1 MKEII
6 FYRSLTG
13 RCPVEEFL
21 DSLNDKQVT
30 KILWVFRLIK
40 EVAFVPK
47 EYFKKMAG
55 TDDLW
60 EVRVSFGNK
69 IFRFFGF
76 FDRKKFIILTN
87 GFVKKSKKT
96 PKKEIDVAHQ
106 RRKDY
111 FERKK

>member
-21 DSLNDKQVT
+21 DSLNDKQVK

-40 EVAFVPK
+40 EVDFVPK
-47 EYFKKMAG
+47 EYFKKMTG
-55 TDDLW
+55 TDEIW
-60 EVRVSFGNK
+60 EIRVTFGNK
-69 IFRFFGF
+69 IFRFLGF
-76 FDRKKFIILTN
+76 FDRNNFIVLTN

-96 PKKEIDVAHQ
+96 PKKEIDIAHH
-106 RRKDY
+106 RRIDF
-111 FERKK
+111 FERKQ